1 MHELALAES
10 ICDIVVDAARR
21 NGASRVTA
29 IRLEIGAL
37 SCVEPEA
44 LRFCIDAVTRG
55 SVAEQARLEIV
66 ATPGAA
72 WCMPCGASVPLVAL
86 GDACPRCGSYQL
98 AVSRGDAM
106 KVREI
111 EVA

>member
-1 MHELALAES
+1 VHELALAES
-10 ICDIVVDAARR
+10 ICEIVVDAARR

-29 IRLEIGAL
+29 IHLEIGAL
-37 SCVEPEA
+37 SCIEPDA

-55 SVAEQARLEIV
+55 SVAESAQLEIV
-66 ATPGAA
+66 ATAGSA
-72 WCMPCGASVPLVAL
+72 WCLPCGRTVPLAAR
-86 GDACPRCGSYQL
+86 GDACPECGSHQL
-98 AVSRGDAM
+98 AVSGGEEM